1 MKSLRVGTVLT
12 LFNLALLLLLVT
24 EAGFTTAQTAIS
36 ASIRTN
42 LLEVVDKHG
51 LVRAQLKVE
60 PDGEVVFRLRD
71 AQGTIGVKLGAGATG
86 SGLVLLDEETE
97 PAIQMIARRNGT
109 NERPTTT
116 SITLQGARGQPRVIK
131 PE

>member
-1 MKSLRVGTVLT
+1 MKSLRLGTLLT

-24 EAGFTTAQTAIS
+24 ETGFTTAQTATS
-36 ASIRTN
+36 ASIKTN
-42 LLEVVDKHG
+42 LLELVDNHG

-71 AQGTIGVKLGAGATG
+71 AKGTIRVKLGAGDTG

-97 PAIQMIARRNGT
+97 PAIHMIARRNGT
-109 NERPTTT
+109 SERPTTT
-116 SITLQGARGQPRVIK
+116 SITLRGARGQPHVIK

>member
-1 MKSLRVGTVLT
+1 MKSLRLGTLLT

-24 EAGFTTAQTAIS
+24 ETGFTTAQTATS
-36 ASIRTN
+36 ASIKTN
-42 LLEVVDKHG
+42 LLELVDNHG

-71 AQGTIGVKLGAGATG
+71 AKGTIRVKLGAGDTG

-97 PAIQMIARRNGT
+97 PAIHMIARRNGT
-109 NERPTTT
+109 SERPTTT
-116 SITLQGARGQPRVIK
+116 SITLRSARGQPHVIK

>member
-1 MKSLRVGTVLT
+1 MKSLRLGTVLT

-24 EAGFTTAQTAIS
+24 EAGFTTAQTATS
-36 ASIRTN
+36 ASIKTN
-42 LLEVVDKHG
+42 LLELVDNHG

-71 AQGTIGVKLGAGATG
+71 AKGTIRVKLGAGDTG

-97 PAIQMIARRNGT
+97 PAIHIIARRNGT
-109 NERPTTT
+109 SERPTTT